1 MWLGGLTNS
10 DRLWF
15 HAIKEY
21 RDAISKLGKENS
33 HDVVINR
40 LVRGMLVDLRIF
52 EEVPSRE
59 LVDSVRFTAV
69 IANRLETLFYGLY
82 KEVCF
87 LFPSFL
93 FGGKLTTA
101 CSMLNSWRIESPRS

>member
-1 MWLGGLTNS
+1 MGGLTNS
-10 DRLWF
+10 DRLWY

-21 RDAISKLGKENS
+21 RDAVSKLGKEDS

-40 LVRGMLVDLRIF
+40 LVRGMLVDMRIF

-59 LVDSVRFTAV
+59 LVDSIWFTAV
-69 IANRLETLFYGLY
+69 IANRLEMLFFKMY

-87 LFPSFL
+87 LFSSYFEEE
-93 FGGKLTTA
+93 
-101 CSMLNSWRIESPRS
+101 N

>member
-21 RDAISKLGKENS
+21 RSAVSKLGAENS

-52 EEVPSRE
+52 EEVPLRE
-59 LVDSVRFTAV
+59 LVDATRFMAV
-69 IANRLETLFYGLY
+69 IANRLETLFFGLY

-87 LFPSFL
+87 LSYSFL
-93 FGGKLTTA
+93 
-101 CSMLNSWRIESPRS
+101 

>member
-1 MWLGGLTNS
+1 MGGLTNS
-10 DRLWF
+10 DRLWY

-21 RDAISKLGKENS
+21 RDAVSKLGQEDS

-40 LVRGMLVDLRIF
+40 LVRGMLVDMRVF

-59 LVDSVRFTAV
+59 LVDSIRFTAI
-69 IANRLETLFYGLY
+69 IANCLKTLFFQMY

-87 LFPSFL
+87 PFSSF
-93 FGGKLTTA
+93 FVGRRLTTVTA
-101 CSMLNSWRIESPRS
+101 C

>member
-1 MWLGGLTNS
+1 MGGLTNS
-10 DRLWF
+10 DRLWY

-21 RDAISKLGKENS
+21 RNAVSKLGEGNS

-52 EEVPSRE
+52 EEVPLRE
-59 LVDSVRFTAV
+59 LVNLIRFTAIV
-69 IANRLETLFYGLY
+69 ANRLETLFYGLY

-87 LFPSFL
+87 LFSSFL
-93 FGGKLTTA
+93 VGRKLTTVIA
-101 CSMLNSWRIESPRS
+101 R

>member
-1 MWLGGLTNS
+1 MGGLTNS
-10 DRLWF
+10 DRLWY

-21 RDAISKLGKENS
+21 RSAVSKLGEENS

-59 LVDSVRFTAV
+59 LVDATRFTAI
-69 IANRLETLFYGLY
+69 IANRLETLFFGLY
-82 KEVCF
+82 KEVCC
-87 LFPSFL
+87 LIPSFCR
-93 FGGKLTTA
+93 KETDDCDST
-101 CSMLNSWRIESPRS
+101 SDSWMIECLRN

>member
-1 MWLGGLTNS
+1 MGGLTNS

-21 RDAISKLGKENS
+21 RSAVSKLGEENT
-33 HDVVINR
+33 HDVVVNR
-40 LVRGMLVDLRIF
+40 LVRGMLVDMRIF

-59 LVDSVRFTAV
+59 LVDSIRFTAV
-69 IANRLETLFYGLY
+69 LANRLETLFFGLY

-87 LFPSFL
+87 LFSS
-93 FGGKLTTA
+93 T
-101 CSMLNSWRIESPRS
+101 

>member
-1 MWLGGLTNS
+1 MGGLTNS
-10 DRLWF
+10 NRLWY

-21 RDAISKLGKENS
+21 RDAVSKLGVKDS

-40 LVRGMLVDLRIF
+40 LVRGMLVDMRIF

-59 LVDSVRFTAV
+59 LVDSIRFTAIV
-69 IANRLETLFYGLY
+69 ANRLETLFYGFY

-87 LFPSFL
+87 LFSSFFVGRRLTAVIACRTVGGPSV
-93 FGGKLTTA
+93 
-101 CSMLNSWRIESPRS
+101 

>member
-21 RDAISKLGKENS
+21 RNAVSKLGEENS
-33 HDVVINR
+33 HNVVINR

-59 LVDSVRFTAV
+59 LVDATRFTAI
-69 IANRLETLFYGLY
+69 IANRLETLFFRLY
-82 KEVCF
+82 KEVRSQSYSSLC
-87 LFPSFL
+87 
-93 FGGKLTTA
+93 GKRTDDDN
-101 CSMLNSWRIESPRS
+101 SMSTSWRIEYLRS

>member
-1 MWLGGLTNS
+1 MGGLTNS
-10 DRLWF
+10 DRLWY

-21 RDAISKLGKENS
+21 CDAISKLGQEDS

-40 LVRGMLVDLRIF
+40 LVRGMLVDMRIF

-59 LVDSVRFTAV
+59 LVDSIRFTAIV
-69 IANRLETLFYGLY
+69 ANRLETLFYKLY

-87 LFPSFL
+87 LFSSFL
-93 FGGKLTTA
+93 FGRRLTTVIA
-101 CSMLNSWRIESPRS
+101 C